1 MNQNIPEISTP
12 IGEEPQPDRLQAFL
26 REMLETIVLALILFL
41 IINTLTARIRVEG
54 SSMLPSL
61 DHNNYVIVNRLAY
74 RLGEIERGDVVVFEF
89 PHNKNE
95 DYIKRVI
102 ALPGETIEISN
113 GFVYINGQPIEEP
126 YIKAPLDR
134 DYPAVNVP
142 PEMVYVMGDNRNDS
156 SDSRRWGS
164 LSVGD
169 IIGKAI
175 FVYWPFSDFGVVEHY
190 DYNAP

>member
-12 IGEEPQPDRLQAFL
+12 IEEEPQPDRLQAFL
-26 REMLETIVLALILFL
+26 REILETIVLALVLFF
-41 IINTLTARIRVEG
+41 IINTVTARIRVEG

-61 DHNNYVIVNRLAY
+61 HHNNYVIVSRLTY
-74 RLGEIERGDVVVFEF
+74 RFGVVERGDVVVFEF

-126 YIKAPLDR
+126 YINAPLAR
-134 DYPAVNVP
+134 DYPAVMVP
-142 PEMVYVMGDNRNDS
+142 QEMVYVMGDNRNDS
-156 SDSRRWGS
+156 SDSRRWGA
-164 LSVGD
+164 LSVED

-175 FVYWPFSDFGVVEHY
+175 FVYWPLSDFGMVEHY
-190 DYNAP
+190 DYGTP